1 MKKPPSNNRRNKY
14 YGEKIKDC
22 FFSKSLFY
30 IFIV

>member
-1 MKKPPSNNRRNKY
+1 MNGNNRRNKY
-14 YGEKIKDC
+14 YGKNIKDC